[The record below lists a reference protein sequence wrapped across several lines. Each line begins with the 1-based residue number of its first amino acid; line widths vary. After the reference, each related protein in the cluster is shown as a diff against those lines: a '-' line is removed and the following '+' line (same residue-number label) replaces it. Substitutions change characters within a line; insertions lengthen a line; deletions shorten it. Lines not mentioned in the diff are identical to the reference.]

1 MPLFRRCLTTAVCS
15 HFWEKALI
23 QCTSFFMQLK
33 TFLKKTVER
42 FQNGRW
48 TTYKAS
54 LYPQEFYK
62 FCSFISIALKLSV
75 WPNYLCDVATLVWL
89 YYLTGIFLPLYIQI
103 YFHKKMQTHFS
114 YWETGYQGFNNFEV
128 SVSFSSV
135 VNTVWQ
141 LFIFLLKAYQ
151 AWFQNCKCEASLGR
165 CCSRCCKS
173 SCRALMCLFW
183 SCT

>member
-23 QCTSFFMQLK
+23 QCTSFFLQLK

-42 FQNGRW
+42 FQNGRL

-75 WPNYLCDVATLVWL
+75 WPNYLCDVAKLVWL

-114 YWETGYQGFNNFEV
+114 YWETGYQGFNMLGYL
-128 SVSFSSV
+128 SAS
-135 VNTVWQ
+135 
-141 LFIFLLKAYQ
+141 Q
-151 AWFQNCKCEASLGR
+151 AWWIRFDNCSY
-165 CCSRCCKS
+165 
-173 SCRALMCLFW
+173 SCWRLVKPGFRIVNVKPHLEDVVLDAVKVAAGL
-183 SCT
+183 